1 MLILYLTNK
10 TASNRKKIPNFIQ
23 KNGDKVI
30 IRSNKVSKNF

>member
-10 TASNRKKIPNFIQ
+10 TASIKKNPNFIQ